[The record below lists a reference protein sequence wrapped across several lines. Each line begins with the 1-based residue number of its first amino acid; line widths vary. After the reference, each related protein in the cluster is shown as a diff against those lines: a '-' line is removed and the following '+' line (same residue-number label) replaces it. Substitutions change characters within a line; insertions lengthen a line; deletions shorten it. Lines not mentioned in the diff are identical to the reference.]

1 MKNYTLDCILLIDD
15 NQMTNFI
22 HQTYIEKLG
31 LAKRV
36 LCTVGGEE
44 ALGLLEKLYTTQK
57 TNKKAIVPDLIL
69 LDLNMPN
76 MTGYEFLEQY
86 QQIVPPRLLAPVVIV
101 SSSNTK
107 KHIRQA
113 NTFKN
118 VIDYKVKPVK
128 KEGWLDLMKKVAMA

>member
-31 LAKRV
+31 LAKHV
-36 LCTVGGEE
+36 LATLGAEE
-44 ALGLLEKLYTTQK
+44 ALNLLESLYQKQK
-57 TNKKAIVPDLIL
+57 TNNKTVVPNLIL
-69 LDLNMPN
+69 LDLNMPD

-86 QQIVPPRLLAPVVIV
+86 QQLAPPRYHAPIVVV

-107 KHIRQA
+107 LHIHKA
-113 NTFKN
+113 TKFKN

-128 KEGWLDLMKKVAMA
+128 KEAWLDVMKKIQAA